1 MVVMKVLAVAA
12 LSTAVLVA
20 GCGSGDAA
28 DGTTGADGTDR
39 MPVTAAFYPLQFV
52 AERVGGDLVEVS
64 TLTKPGTEPHD
75 LELTP
80 KAVGELSQAKAVL
93 YLAGFQPAVD
103 EAVTTQAGDAALDVT
118 PSANLIVTG
127 ADDGHDHAGETE
139 EEHAEH
145 ADEEN
150 GEDGAKDLHFWLD
163 PTRMAAVA
171 SAVAER
177 FAAADPANAQT
188 YTANA
193 TALAGELT
201 TLDEEFT
208 AGLATCESKELV
220 TGHAAFGYL
229 AARYGL
235 GQEGIAGIS
244 PDAEPDAATLR
255 ELTEHVKEA
264 GVTTVYAETLVSP
277 ALAETLSRE
286 TGARVAVLDPLEGL
300 TDTSAGSDYLEV
312 MRANLQTLREGQSC
326 T

>member
-1 MVVMKVLAVAA
+1 MKVLAVAA
-12 LSTAVLVA
+12 LSSALVLA
-20 GCGSGDAA
+20 GCGDGGTDGSSGADAA
-28 DGTTGADGTDR
+28 DR

-80 KAVGELSQAKAVL
+80 KAVAQLSQAKAVL
-93 YLAGFQPAVD
+93 YLSGFQPAVD
-103 EAVTTQAGDAALDVT
+103 DAVQTQAADAALDVT
-118 PSANLIVTG
+118 KAANLIVTG
-127 ADDGHDHAGETE
+127 AVDGHDHAGETA

-150 GEDGAKDLHFWLD
+150 AEDGAPDPHFWLD

-171 SAVAER
+171 TAVGEDFSQR
-177 FAAADPANAQT
+177 DPANAAT
-188 YTANA
+188 YRANA
-193 TALAGELT
+193 TALGGELAS
-201 TLDEEFT
+201 LDEEFT
-208 AGLATCESKELV
+208 AGLTQCTSRELV

-255 ELTEHVKEA
+255 DLVSHVRES
-264 GVTTVYAETLVSP
+264 GVSTVYAETLVSP
-277 ALAETLSRE
+277 ALAETIARE
-286 TGARVAVLDPLEGL
+286 TGAKVAVLDPLEGL
-300 TDTSAGSDYLEV
+300 TDASPGSDYREV
-312 MRANLQTLREGQSC
+312 MRANLKTLREGQGCS
-326 T
+326 

>member
-1 MVVMKVLAVAA
+1 MKARLLLA
-12 LSTAVLVA
+12 LSATLLVA
-20 GCGSGDAA
+20 GCGTGDAA
-28 DGTTGADGTDR
+28 DGASGATDR

-80 KAVGELSQAKAVL
+80 KAVGELSRATAVL

-103 EAVTTQAGDAALDVT
+103 DAVKTQAADAALDVT
-118 PSANLIVTG
+118 QSANLIVTG
-127 ADDGHDHAGETE
+127 ADDGHDHAGES
-139 EEHAEH
+139 ADEH
-145 ADEEN
+145 ADHA
-150 GEDGAKDLHFWLD
+150 EDGAKDLHFWLD

-171 SAVAER
+171 TTVGER
-177 FAAADPANAQT
+177 FAAADPANAAT

-193 TALAGELT
+193 TALAAELT

-208 AGLATCESKELV
+208 AGLATCESTDLV

-244 PDAEPDAATLR
+244 PDVEPDAAALR
-255 ELTEHVKEA
+255 DLVAHVRDS
-264 GVTTVYAETLVSP
+264 GVSTVYAETLVSP
-277 ALAETLSRE
+277 ALAETIARE
-286 TGARVAVLDPLEGL
+286 TGAKVAVLDPLEGL
-300 TDTSAGSDYLEV
+300 TDASPGSDYLEV

>member
-1 MVVMKVLAVAA
+1 MKVLAVAA
-12 LSTAVLVA
+12 LSATVLVA

-28 DGTTGADGTDR
+28 DGTSGADATDR

-103 EAVTTQAGDAALDVT
+103 DAVKTQAGDAALDVT
-118 PSANLIVTG
+118 QAANLIVTG

-145 ADEEN
+145 A
-150 GEDGAKDLHFWLD
+150 GEGAKDLHFWLD

-171 SAVAER
+171 TAAGER

-188 YTANA
+188 YRANA

-286 TGARVAVLDPLEGL
+286 TGAKVAVLDPLEGL
-300 TDTSAGSDYLEV
+300 TDASAGSDYLEV

>member
-1 MVVMKVLAVAA
+1 
-12 LSTAVLVA
+12 
-20 GCGSGDAA
+20 
-28 DGTTGADGTDR
+28 

-103 EAVTTQAGDAALDVT
+103 DAVKTQAGDAALDVAQA
-118 PSANLIVTG
+118 ANLIVTG

-145 ADEEN
+145 A
-150 GEDGAKDLHFWLD
+150 GKAPRTCTSGSTR
-163 PTRMAAVA
+163 TRMAAVA
-171 SAVAER
+171 TAVAER
-177 FAAADPANAQT
+177 FADADPANAQT

-255 ELTEHVKEA
+255 ELTEHVTEA

-286 TGARVAVLDPLEGL
+286 TGAKVAVLDPLEGL
-300 TDTSAGSDYLEV
+300 TDASAGSDYLEV

>member
-1 MVVMKVLAVAA
+1 
-12 LSTAVLVA
+12 
-20 GCGSGDAA
+20 
-28 DGTTGADGTDR
+28 

-52 AERVGGDLVEVS
+52 AERVGGDHVEVT

-80 KAVGELSQAKAVL
+80 KAVGELAHAEAVV

-103 EAVTTQAGDAALDVT
+103 DAVRTQAGMPRSTSRGPRPHVTAPTTATTTPARPRRST
-118 PSANLIVTG
+118 PSTPGRA
-127 ADDGHDHAGETE
+127 
-139 EEHAEH
+139 
-145 ADEEN
+145 
-150 GEDGAKDLHFWLD
+150 
-163 PTRMAAVA
+163 PRTRTSGSTPRAWRPSRPPSA
-171 SAVAER
+171 SA
-177 FAAADPANAQT
+177 FAAADPANAAA
-188 YTANA
+188 YRANA
-193 TALAGELT
+193 DRAGGDLT

-208 AGLATCESKELV
+208 AGLATCESTELV

-255 ELTEHVKEA
+255 ELTEHVRED

-300 TDTSAGSDYLEV
+300 TDASAGSDYLEV

>member
-1 MVVMKVLAVAA
+1 MKVLAAAA
-12 LSTAVLVA
+12 LSASLVLA
-20 GCGSGDAA
+20 GCGDA
-28 DGTTGADGTDR
+28 DGADDTGSSSAAAADR

-80 KAVGELSQAKAVL
+80 KAVGELAGAESVL

-103 EAVTTQAGDAALDVT
+103 DAVTTQAADAALDVT
-118 PSANLIVTG
+118 QAANLIVTG
-127 ADDGHDHAGETE
+127 ADDDHAGETA

-145 ADEEN
+145 ADEEA
-150 GEDGAKDLHFWLD
+150 GAPDPHFWLD

-171 SAVAER
+171 TTVGEDFAER
-177 FAAADPANAQT
+177 DSANAATYRANAAALAADL
-188 YTANA
+188 TA
-193 TALAGELT
+193 
-201 TLDEEFT
+201 LDEEFA
-208 AGLATCESKELV
+208 AGLARCASKELV

-235 GQEGIAGIS
+235 GQEGIAGVS

-255 ELTEHVKEA
+255 ELAEHVEEA

-277 ALAETLSRE
+277 ALAETVARE
-286 TGARVAVLDPLEGL
+286 TGATIAVLDPLEGL
-300 TDTSAGSDYLEV
+300 TDASAGKDYLEV
-312 MRANLQTLREGQSC
+312 MRSNLATLKKGQGCS
-326 T
+326 

>member
-1 MVVMKVLAVAA
+1 MKALLPLA
-12 LSTAVLVA
+12 LSATVVLGA
-20 GCGSGDAA
+20 C
-28 DGTTGADGTDR
+28 GADTTQPGASDGPAADR

-80 KAVGELSQAKAVL
+80 KAVAELETAKAVL
-93 YLAGFQPAVD
+93 FLKGFQPAVD
-103 EAVTTQAGDAALDVT
+103 TAVETQAATTALDVT
-118 PSANLIVTG
+118 AAANLIAAST
-127 ADDGHDHAGETE
+127 DDGHDHEGETE

-145 ADEEN
+145 AGDEA
-150 GEDGAKDLHFWLD
+150 GATDPHFWLD

-171 SAVAER
+171 TAVGED
-177 FAAADPANAQT
+177 FAKRDPANAAT
-188 YTANA
+188 YRTNA
-193 TALAGELT
+193 TDLGAELT
-201 TLDEEFT
+201 TLDQEFT
-208 AGLATCESKELV
+208 AGLTTCTSRELV

-255 ELTEHVKEA
+255 ELAEHVKES

-277 ALAETLSRE
+277 ALAETVARE
-286 TGARVAVLDPLEGL
+286 TGATVAVLDPLEGL
-300 TDTSAGSDYLEV
+300 TDASAGKDYLEV
-312 MRANLQTLREGQSC
+312 MRSNLETLKKGQGCS
-326 T
+326 